1 MGFYIVKVKVHQ
13 YMLMKKCKVHH
24 LLTQIVS
31 SIKSQRENKEPD
43 SAPAQ
48 DWYNQVEQNDDNG
61 KSSFNNHC
69 PSFTEP
75 MHYKINI

>member
-1 MGFYIVKVKVHQ
+1 VQ
-13 YMLMKKCKVHH
+13 SSPSADTNSQ
-24 LLTQIVS
+24 LLP
-31 SIKSQRENKEPD
+31 IKSQRENKEPD